1 MTYYDGSPISF
12 GDIVRIPIPGGTA
25 MARIVMLG
33 DGCRHLE
40 IDEEFL
46 AWVHRDSVLEAS
58 SVVSN
63 CSTAILLLTHIRA
76 MRRSVTTC
84 FCQPMSTLNVSWP
97 NQVMEPTPPDLL
109 NALFHISILHLPRW
123 SR

>member
-1 MTYYDGSPISF
+1 MTYHDGSTISL
-12 GDIVRIPIPGGTA
+12 GDIVRLPIPGGTA
-25 MARIVMLG
+25 KARVVMLG
-33 DGCRHLE
+33 DCYQHLE
-40 IDEEFL
+40 IDDQFV

-84 FCQPMSTLNVSWP
+84 FRQPMSTLNVSWP